1 MATISS
7 KWDGLSQHL
16 LATFYEVKKE
26 GGNLFRW
33 VKNPDSN
40 VVQAPLTDTSMQIEL
55 SWNGP
60 FDNAGV
66 DSKAPAL
73 MSLLQNG
80 GIQQYSDSALGSGGI
95 NQKLNEGLSQ
105 FEGRT
110 GVTKL
115 NSTQVFTGMSPL
127 KITCTAHFRAWDDA
141 ISEVERAVDQLMAWA
156 LPEKL
161 SEDGSVVARSLDA
174 MKGKEGSDLVNT
186 LMPSL
191 CPHVI
196 GMQYKGRNFA
206 PLVIES
212 IDFPMDSPINSS
224 GKYVQMAVQL
234 TLTTL
239 YAVDR
244 EYWTNT
250 KTVIL

>member
-1 MATISS
+1 MATYSS
-7 KWDGLSQHL
+7 KWDGLSPHL

-26 GGNLFRW
+26 GDNLFRW
-33 VKNPDSN
+33 VRDPSSN
-40 VVQAPLTDTSMQIEL
+40 LVQAPLTDSSMQVEL
-55 SWNGP
+55 QWNGP

-66 DSKAPAL
+66 DAKAPAL

-80 GIQQYSDSALGSGGI
+80 GIQQYSDSALGNGGV
-95 NQKLNEGLSQ
+95 NQKLKEGLSQ

-127 KITCTAHFRAWDDA
+127 KITCTAHFRAWNDA
-141 ISEVERAVDQLMAWA
+141 VTEVERAVDQLYEWA

-161 SEDGSVVARSLDA
+161 SEDGSVIARSLDLA
-174 MKGKEGSDLVNT
+174 KGKEGSDVVNT

-191 CPHVI
+191 CPRII

-212 IDFPMDSPINSS
+212 IDFPMDSPINSQ

-239 YAVDR
+239 FAIDK